1 MLKQIYIL
9 LLLLISPLTLWGA
22 EIDTTKVYELQE
34 VCFSP
39 KRIRRDIVPFQRM
52 DSAVIESLGCQ
63 SVADAIRFFS
73 GVQIKDY
80 GGVGGIKTINVRS
93 MGTNQMGVFY
103 DGIQLGN
110 AQNGQIDLGRFSL
123 DNIEAIDLYNGQK
136 GDGLQCAKDYGA
148 AGTIYITTKRP
159 TFLNGK
165 NYSVDVKMKAG
176 SFALANPSI
185 TYSQKLGKSVIL
197 SLSAE
202 YTYSN
207 GKYKFRY
214 KKTAPDGTTLYD
226 TTAVRQNADIQAVRT
241 EAALFGTVK
250 NGEWSA
256 KVYNYYSDRGL
267 PGYIARNVFSH
278 PQRQWDNNLFIQA
291 SYKQNYIDNKL
302 GFIAKAKYAYDY
314 TRYLD
319 PDSTH
324 FTVDNTYRQ
333 QEAYIS
339 GALNYKIF
347 SWWDVS
353 LATDFQYNYLNSD
366 IKNFA
371 FPTRYTELVA
381 LATTFR
387 HPNVRF
393 QASVL
398 GNFVQDNVKNGTASK
413 PYNVFTPTAML
424 TIRPAKSVA
433 FDIRA
438 FYKRA
443 FRMPTFNDLYY
454 AIVGSPSLNPEYVDQ
469 YDVGLSYQYSRPADI
484 FCNFAIQVDGYHNS
498 VKDKIVA
505 IPAANPFRWQ
515 MKNYGKVSITG
526 ADASIDMGLQWS
538 KYWTLGLRLA
548 YSYQKASDQSF
559 DKSSPYYGGQLPYT
573 PWHSGSA
580 ILNIAYKTLSLN
592 YSFIYTGERY
602 SSSANIPANYIESF
616 YTNDVALSYTHPFK
630 VWKLHTSVQLNNLC
644 NTQYEVVRGYPMP
657 GFNFRVIVGATF

>member
-1 MLKQIYIL
+1 MYPKNLIL
-9 LLLLISPLTLWGA
+9 LLLLVSPLTLWA
-22 EIDTTKVYELQE
+22 TALDTTKVYELQE

-52 DSAVIESLGCQ
+52 DSAVIENLGCQ

-110 AQNGQIDLGRFSL
+110 AQNGQVDLGRFSL

-148 AGTIYITTKRP
+148 AGTIYITTKKP
-159 TFLNGK
+159 SFSNGK
-165 NYSVDVKMKAG
+165 NFTVDVKMKAG

-197 SLSAE
+197 TLSAE

-278 PQRQWDNNLFIQA
+278 PQRQWDDNLFIQA
-291 SYKQNYIDNKL
+291 SYKQNYIDGKL
-302 GFIAKAKYAYDY
+302 GFQAKAKYAYDY

-324 FTVDNTYRQ
+324 FTVDNTYKQ

-413 PYNVFTPTAML
+413 PHNVFTPTAML

-526 ADASIDMGLQWS
+526 ADVSIDMGLQWS

-602 SSSANIPANYIESF
+602 SSSANIPANYIEPF

>member
-1 MLKQIYIL
+1 MFRRIHIL
-9 LLLLISPLTLWGA
+9 LLVLISPLTLWSA
-22 EIDTTKVYELQE
+22 EIDTTKVYELEE

-52 DSAVIESLGCQ
+52 DSVVIDNLGCQ

-110 AQNGQIDLGRFSL
+110 AQNGQVDLGRFSL
-123 DNIEAIDLYNGQK
+123 DNIDAIDLYNGQK

-159 TFLNGK
+159 TFSNGK
-165 NYSVDVKMKAG
+165 NYTVDVKMKAG
-176 SFALANPSI
+176 SFGLANPSI
-185 TYSQKLGKSVIL
+185 TYSQKLGKTVIL
-197 SLSAE
+197 TLSAE

-226 TTAVRQNADIQAVRT
+226 TVAVRENADIQSIRT

-250 NGEWSA
+250 NGEWNA
-256 KVYNYYSDRGL
+256 KIYNYYSDRGL

-278 PQRQWDNNLFIQA
+278 SQRQWDDNLFAQA
-291 SYKQNYIDNKL
+291 SYKQTYIDGKL
-302 GFIAKAKYAYDY
+302 GFQAKAKYAYDY

-324 FTVDNTYRQ
+324 FQVDNRYHQ
-333 QEAYIS
+333 QEAYLS

-347 SWWDVS
+347 WWWDIS
-353 LATDFQYNYLNSD
+353 LATDFQYNYLDSD
-366 IKNFA
+366 MKNFA
-371 FPTRYTELVA
+371 YPSRYTELVA
-381 LATTFR
+381 IATSFK
-387 HPNVRF
+387 HPNVKF

-398 GNFVQDNVKNGTASK
+398 GNFVQDRVKNGAATT

-424 TIRPAKSVA
+424 TIRPVSKVA

-454 AIVGSPSLNPEYVDQ
+454 ATVGSVSLKPEYVDQ
-469 YDVGLSYQYSRPADI
+469 YDVGLSYQYSKPADI
-484 FCNFAIQVDGYHNS
+484 FSNFAVQIDGYHNR

-515 MKNYGKVSITG
+515 MKNYGNVSITG
-526 ADASIDMGLQWS
+526 IDASVDMGLQWC
-538 KYWTLGLRLA
+538 KYWNLGIRIA
-548 YSYQKASDQSF
+548 YSYQVAADQSF

-580 ILNIAYKTLSLN
+580 ILNFGYKGLGFN

-602 SSSANIPANYIESF
+602 TSSANIPVNYVEPWQ
-616 YTNDVALSYTHPFK
+616 THDVAVSYTHPFK
-630 VWKLHTSVQLNNLC
+630 TWKLRTSVQVNNIA
-644 NTQYEVVRGYPMP
+644 NQQYEVVRGYPMP
-657 GFNFRVIVGATF
+657 GTNFRIIVGATF